1 MFIEEFSGFVGEF
14 ENFKKCYDEMV
25 NKEMNKEMIEVEILD
40 VKEVVIYID
49 SIEKIIQVDIE

>member
-25 NKEMNKEMIEVEILD
+25 NKEMNKKMIEVEILD
-40 VKEVVIYID
+40 VKEVVIDID
-49 SIEKIIQVDIE
+49 NIDKII

>member
-14 ENFKKCYDEMV
+14 ENVKKCYDEMV
-25 NKEMNKEMIEVEILD
+25 NKEMNKKMIEVEILD

-49 SIEKIIQVDIE
+49 SIDKVI